1 MVGNLFTQFS
11 DDEKRTQFMQ
21 NPLLVAVLAGC
32 CGWQNATPYTKTR
45 LRTKNKNWLSSQI
58 PWYNVLL
65 PQKLL
70 KD

>member
-32 CGWQNATPYTKTR
+32 CGWQNATPYTKQGYEP
-45 LRTKNKNWLSSQI
+45 KIKI
-58 PWYNVLL
+58 G
-65 PQKLL
+65 
-70 KD
+70 